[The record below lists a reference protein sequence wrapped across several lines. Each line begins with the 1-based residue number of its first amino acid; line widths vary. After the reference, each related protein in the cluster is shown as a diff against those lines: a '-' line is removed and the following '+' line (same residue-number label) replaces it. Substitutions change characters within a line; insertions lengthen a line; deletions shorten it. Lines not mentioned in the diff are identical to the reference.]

1 MSYDPSN
8 PLYNIAVPSPRN
20 KVKRATAKFI
30 ADRPKATTEKAL
42 EGYDYLRSNSNKL
55 EYNNSMHNISI
66 GDILTDSNEVYR
78 VIAIHNTEESLD
90 NPYLEVAVFIWEG
103 DILKFSH
110 EGFIVVTQG

>member
-1 MSYDPSN
+1 
-8 PLYNIAVPSPRN
+8 
-20 KVKRATAKFI
+20 
-30 ADRPKATTEKAL
+30 
-42 EGYDYLRSNSNKL
+42 
-55 EYNNSMHNISI
+55 MHNISI

-78 VIAIHNTEESLD
+78 VIAIHHTEESLD